1 MPKNKTSKKKI
12 KTSSADKSTRSII
25 IKLLTASFIGAA
37 VFFILIAIASYFAYK
52 QDMSPDNYSV
62 LALVACV
69 LSSVVCSVAAVR
81 PFKRNGLLIGMA
93 SILPMF
99 FIIFAVVSAVNRAAL
114 STTGWVSFGVMLL
127 TGGLAGI
134 FTANKKKKNKIK

>member
-37 VFFILIAIASYFAYK
+37 VFFILIAIVSYFAYK

-81 PFKRNGLLIGMA
+81 PFKR

>member
-1 MPKNKTSKKKI
+1 MPKKNTSKKKI
-12 KTSSADKSTRSII
+12 KSSSADKTAKSII

-37 VFFILIAIASYFAYK
+37 VFFILIAIVSYFAFK
-52 QDMSPDNYSV
+52 QDMNPDNYSV
-62 LALVACV
+62 LALAACV
-69 LSSVVCSVAAVR
+69 LSAVVCSATAVR
-81 PFKRNGLLIGMA
+81 PFKKNGLLIGMA

-114 STTGWVSFGVMLL
+114 STTGWLSLGVMLL
-127 TGGLAGI
+127 AGGLSGI

>member
-1 MPKNKTSKKKI
+1 
-12 KTSSADKSTRSII
+12 
-25 IKLLTASFIGAA
+25 
-37 VFFILIAIASYFAYK
+37 
-52 QDMSPDNYSV
+52 
-62 LALVACV
+62 
-69 LSSVVCSVAAVR
+69 
-81 PFKRNGLLIGMA
+81 
-93 SILPMF
+93 MF